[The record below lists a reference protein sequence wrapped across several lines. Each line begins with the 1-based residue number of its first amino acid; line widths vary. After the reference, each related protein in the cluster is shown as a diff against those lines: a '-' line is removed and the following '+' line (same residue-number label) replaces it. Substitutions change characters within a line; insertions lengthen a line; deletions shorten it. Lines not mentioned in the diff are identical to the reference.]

1 MSGGSG
7 RSKQD
12 YYETLGVPRD
22 ASKEDMKRAY
32 RKLALQ
38 YHPDRNKSPGAEEK
52 FKEISEAYAV
62 LSDDEK
68 RAQYDRFGM
77 AGIEG
82 RYTWDDIFRGADFD
96 EIFRDLGFGFG
107 GFDSIFDIFFR
118 RVRPR
123 YGPEKGPDLRHDVE
137 INLEQ
142 AASGLRTK
150 IAVPRTE
157 SCQRCHGTGAEPGTK
172 PTRCPECSGT
182 GQIRRSRVSGF
193 GRFIQIQPCD
203 RCRGAGTIIT
213 NPCRDCKGSGM
224 VQRFREI
231 DVNIPAGVDTGAHLR
246 LRGQGEAGVRGGPP
260 GDLYVVVHVKPHNVF
275 ERQEDDILCV
285 VPIDFTLAALGGK
298 ARVPTLDGEAEINI
312 PAGTQSETVFRL
324 RGKGI
329 PHLRGIGRG
338 NELVRVRV
346 KVPTRLTSREKRLLK
361 ELSKEMAATD

>member
-1 MSGGSG
+1 MSGRRG

-22 ASKEDMKRAY
+22 ASKEDMKKAY
-32 RKLALQ
+32 RKLALK
-38 YHPDRNKSPGAEEK
+38 YHPDRNKSPDAEER

-96 EIFRDLGFGFG
+96 EIFRDLGFGFR
-107 GFDSIFDIFFR
+107 GFDSIFDMFFR

-123 YGPEKGPDLRHDVE
+123 YGPEKGPDLRHDQE
-137 INLEQ
+137 ITLEQ

-150 IAVPRTE
+150 INVPRTE
-157 SCQRCHGTGAEPGTK
+157 SCQRCRGTGAEPGTNPK
-172 PTRCPECSGT
+172 QCPSCKGT
-182 GQIRRSRVSGF
+182 GQIRRSQVSGF

-213 NPCRDCKGSGM
+213 NKCKDCKGTGM
-224 VQRFREI
+224 VQRYRKI
-231 DVNIPAGVDTGAHLR
+231 DVNIPAGVDTGSHLR

-260 GDLYVVVHVKPHNVF
+260 GDLYVVVHVKPHKVF
-275 ERQEDDILCV
+275 ERHGDDILFQA
-285 VPIDFTLAALGGK
+285 PLDFTVAALGGK
-298 ARVPTLDGEAEINI
+298 LRVPTLDGEAEIKI

-329 PHLRGIGRG
+329 PHLRGLGRG
-338 NELVRVRV
+338 SELVRVRIA
-346 KVPTRLTSREKRLLK
+346 VPTRLTGRQKRFLK
-361 ELSKEMAATD
+361 ELSKEMAGKE